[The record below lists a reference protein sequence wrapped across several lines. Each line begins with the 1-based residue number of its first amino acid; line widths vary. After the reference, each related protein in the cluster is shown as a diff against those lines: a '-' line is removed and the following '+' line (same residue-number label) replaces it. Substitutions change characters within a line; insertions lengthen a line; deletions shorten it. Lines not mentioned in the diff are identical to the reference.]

1 MKKIILCLLIL
12 CSFLILSS
20 CENEDNGPKYNV
32 ELVNAQFFLYNKL
45 KSSYSA
51 GETITLQVSIVTDAS
66 VYVYLNDE
74 RLISN
79 KAEGHFTIY
88 EFVMPEKDITLV
100 FTTDQFYGRDEL
112 EFSEVYWF
120 TSRIKEGTQEIMVLE
135 EPASPNE
142 LIVVKRSND
151 PSDVE
156 NMVGITNQKLKR
168 AKDCNFQS
176 QPTNRIYFEK
186 TLNGKKESYEVE
198 IIGKYVYYYDFSS
211 AYVFEFLDDTY
222 EVPVVSNPYQTTYKF
237 KYNGLSSDVKRI
249 SDDAIMQH
257 YYNINSIEFILYNGT
272 IIADEPNYYLD
283 SNYGRIEL
291 ISQDI
296 FKWNDKYYKIVANS
310 EYWPYNYYS
319 LNK

>member
-51 GETITLQVSIVTDAS
+51 GETITLQVSIVTDVS
-66 VYVYLNDE
+66 VYVYLDDE

-120 TSRIKEGTQEIMVLE
+120 TNKIKDNTKEVMVLE
-135 EPASPNE
+135 EPVSLNE

-168 AKDCNFQS
+168 AKDYNFQS
-176 QPTNRIYFEK
+176 QPTNRIYFKDEAD
-186 TLNGKKESYEVE
+186 NSYEVK
-198 IIGKYVYYYDFSS
+198 IIGKYVFYYEFSS
-211 AYVFEFLDDTY
+211 SYVFEFLDDTY

-249 SDDAIMQH
+249 SDDLVVQH
-257 YYNINSIEFILYNGT
+257 YYSINSIEFIPYDGEV
-272 IIADEPNYYLD
+272 ASVEYDYYLD

-291 ISQDI
+291 ISQDL
-296 FKWNDKYYKIVANS
+296 FKWNDKYYKIVANA
-310 EYWPYNYYS
+310 EYWPYNYYR